1 MRKEVRTLR
10 DSLEPLPEADG
21 GRGEAC
27 ACAILSTMGRR
38 SFIGLLPEPTRPR
51 RRAAGYAL
59 AVLGTAALVAALL
72 PFRGSIR
79 PLSLGFVFLALVVV
93 SAGVGGIGPGIV
105 ASVLDFLAFNFFFIP
120 PYGTFV
126 IARAEDVVVLFVFL
140 GVSVLISILLARA
153 TDRAEDAE
161 AREAELRML
170 QELSRVLVVQ
180 GPGVETYETLL
191 GQLVDGFGFDAGALF
206 VQAPDRGL
214 EERVSVRAQPGE
226 IQPGWDPASRARAPE
241 RLPLS
246 VGGRTLGLIVLRG
259 DRPPLTPA
267 ESRVLRAISDQ
278 LALVLE
284 RDRLL
289 RAATEAEVYRQGEQ
303 MRKSLL
309 AAVSHDLRS
318 PLAAIK
324 ASVTDLLSEDVS
336 RSDAERRDVLQTID
350 KESDRLNVL
359 IANLLDM
366 GRIEAGVL
374 KARIQV
380 VNVNEAVTACADQL
394 TSRWPSVDVRTS
406 VDEDAS
412 LVRADPAFLD
422 RVIFNLLDNGA
433 KTGWRAGRPGVE
445 VEVRPN
451 GRRTTVRVIDHGE
464 GVPASV
470 REQLFFPFYG
480 LREREQR
487 LGPGLGLA
495 IAKGFLSLMDG
506 EIWVE
511 DTPGG
516 GATFAFSLPR
526 WSEAA

>member
-1 MRKEVRTLR
+1 
-10 DSLEPLPEADG
+10 
-21 GRGEAC
+21 
-27 ACAILSTMGRR
+27 MGRR
-38 SFIGLLPEPTRPR
+38 SFIGLLQEPTRPR
-51 RRAAGYAL
+51 RRAAGYAI
-59 AVLGTAALVAALL
+59 AFVGTGGLVAALL

-153 TDRAEDAE
+153 TDRAEAAE
-161 AREAELRML
+161 AREGELRML

-191 GQLVDGFGFDAGALF
+191 GQLVDGFGFQAGALF
-206 VQAPDRGL
+206 VQTPEGGL
-214 EERVSVRAQPGE
+214 EERVAVGAPLGE
-226 IQPGWDPASRARAPE
+226 IRPGWDPASMAPAPE

-259 DRPPLTPA
+259 DRPPLTAA

-380 VNVNEAVTACADQL
+380 VNVNEVVTACADQL

-464 GVPASV
+464 GVPASA

>member
-1 MRKEVRTLR
+1 M
-10 DSLEPLPEADG
+10 
-21 GRGEAC
+21 
-27 ACAILSTMGRR
+27 
-38 SFIGLLPEPTRPR
+38 
-51 RRAAGYAL
+51 
-59 AVLGTAALVAALL
+59 
-72 PFRGSIR
+72 
-79 PLSLGFVFLALVVV
+79 
-93 SAGVGGIGPGIV
+93 
-105 ASVLDFLAFNFFFIP
+105 
-120 PYGTFV
+120 
-126 IARAEDVVVLFVFL
+126 
-140 GVSVLISILLARA
+140 
-153 TDRAEDAE
+153 
-161 AREAELRML
+161 
-170 QELSRVLVVQ
+170 
-180 GPGVETYETLL
+180 
-191 GQLVDGFGFDAGALF
+191 
-206 VQAPDRGL
+206 
-214 EERVSVRAQPGE
+214 
-226 IQPGWDPASRARAPE
+226 
-241 RLPLS
+241 
-246 VGGRTLGLIVLRG
+246 
-259 DRPPLTPA
+259 
-267 ESRVLRAISDQ
+267 LRAISDQ

-289 RAATEAEVYRQGEQ
+289 RTATEAEVYRQGEQ

-336 RSDAERRDVLQTID
+336 RSDAERREVLQTID

-394 TSRWPSVDVRTS
+394 TSRWPSVHVRTS
-406 VDEDAS
+406 VHEDAA
-412 LVRADPAFLD
+412 LVRADPVFLD
-422 RVIFNLLDNGA
+422 RVLFNLLDNGA

-445 VEVRPN
+445 VEMRPN

-464 GVPASV
+464 GVPASA

-495 IAKGFLSLMDG
+495 IAKGFLTLMDG

-526 WSEAA
+526 SSEAA

>member
-1 MRKEVRTLR
+1 
-10 DSLEPLPEADG
+10 
-21 GRGEAC
+21 
-27 ACAILSTMGRR
+27 MGRR
-38 SFIGLLPEPTRPR
+38 SLIGLLPEPTRPR
-51 RRAAGYAL
+51 RRAAGYAI
-59 AVLGTAALVAALL
+59 AVLGTAALVGALL

-153 TDRAEDAE
+153 TDRAEAAE

-226 IQPGWDPASRARAPE
+226 IQSGWDPASRARAPE

-259 DRPPLTPA
+259 DRPQLTAA

-289 RAATEAEVYRQGEQ
+289 RTATEAEVYRQGEQ

-336 RSDAERRDVLQTID
+336 RSDAERREVLETID

-380 VNVNEAVTACADQL
+380 VNVNDAVTACADHL
-394 TSRWPSVDVRTS
+394 TSRWPSVDVRMS
-406 VDEDAS
+406 VDEAAA

-464 GVPASV
+464 GVPASA

-480 LREREQR
+480 LSEREQR

-506 EIWVE
+506 DIWVE

-526 WSEAA
+526 SSEAA

>member
-1 MRKEVRTLR
+1 MWLCH
-10 DSLEPLPEADG
+10 PLD
-21 GRGEAC
+21 
-27 ACAILSTMGRR
+27 MGRR

-51 RRAAGYAL
+51 RRAAGYVI
-59 AVLGTAALVAALL
+59 AVLGTAALVGALL

-126 IARAEDVVVLFVFL
+126 IARGEDVVVLFVFL
-140 GVSVLISILLARA
+140 GVSVLVSILLARA
-153 TDRAEDAE
+153 TDRAEAAE
-161 AREAELRML
+161 AREAELRLL

-191 GQLVDGFGFDAGALF
+191 GQLVDGFGFQAGALF
-206 VQAPDRGL
+206 VQTLDRRL
-214 EERVSVRAQPGE
+214 EERVSVRAEPGE
-226 IQPGWDPASRARAPE
+226 IQPGWDPASPAPAPE

-259 DRPPLTPA
+259 DRPQLTPP

-289 RAATEAEVYRQGEQ
+289 RTATEAEVYRQGEQ

-324 ASVTDLLSEDVS
+324 ASVTDLLSQDVS
-336 RSDAERRDVLQTID
+336 RSDAERREVLETID

-366 GRIEAGVL
+366 GRIDAGVL

-394 TSRWPSVDVRTS
+394 TSRWPSVHVRTS
-406 VDEDAS
+406 VHEDAA
-412 LVRADPAFLD
+412 LVRADPVFLE
-422 RVIFNLLDNGA
+422 RVLFNLLDNGA
-433 KTGWRAGRPGVE
+433 KTGWRAGHSEVE

-451 GRRTTVRVIDHGE
+451 GGRTTVRVIDHGE
-464 GVPASV
+464 GVPASA

-495 IAKGFLSLMDG
+495 IAKGFLTLMDG

-526 WSEAA
+526 SPDAA